1 MPAELRSSQFNSGTP
16 HWRGWGPALPT
27 EIWRLKSGSA
37 HWARPLGSARWD
49 LELAVEVRQC
59 ALRSGARSWPRGEVQ
74 GEEVEAEAASTLDK
88 IWKPLPSR
96 CGKTHISLY
105 FKIHQSS
112 SKDVQSSNQKRWE
125 TFYGFKWRNNMF
137 LVGGT
142 GRVTFSAE
150 APWRFDQDLWRRLS
164 LLIAPHQSP
173 DFVIM
178 TAIRFSFKYV
188 VGFLMVFVYFFIF
201 SIFSR
206 TLSRCP

>member
-1 MPAELRSSQFNSGTP
+1 MPPELRSSRFRSSTP

-27 EIWRLKSGSA
+27 EIWRLRSGSA
-37 HWARPLGSARWD
+37 HWARPMGSARWD
-49 LELAVEVRQC
+49 LELTVEARQC
-59 ALRSGARSWPRGEVQ
+59 ALRSASWPRDGVR
-74 GEEVEAEAASTLDK
+74 GEEVEAEAASTSDK

-96 CGKTHISLY
+96 WGKTPISLY

-112 SKDVQSSNQKRWE
+112 SKDVQSSNRKRWE
-125 TFYGFKWRNNMF
+125 TFYGFKSRNIMF
-137 LVGGT
+137 LLGGT

-173 DFVIM
+173 DFAIM
-178 TAIRFSFKYV
+178 IAIRFFLQICCWFSY
-188 VGFLMVFVYFFIF
+188 GFREFFIF